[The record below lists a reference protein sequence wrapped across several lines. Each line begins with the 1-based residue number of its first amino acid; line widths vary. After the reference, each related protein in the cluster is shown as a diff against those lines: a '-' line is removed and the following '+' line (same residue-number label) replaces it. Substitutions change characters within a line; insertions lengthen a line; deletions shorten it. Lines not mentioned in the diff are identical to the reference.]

1 MSDSAEHIS
10 NLKSHCNDLK
20 TKMAA
25 VGHLVYFQFQKFNK
39 HPKSMCNTPLGIVW
53 DFVSVDICNVW
64 CNVEDTLKIFKK
76 AVDKVQH
83 AIRVGKNSIGG

>member
-1 MSDSAEHIS
+1 MLNVLVTSI
-10 NLKSHCNDLK
+10 KIHCNELK

-39 HPKSMCNTPLGIVW
+39 QPKNKCSTPLRIVW

-64 CNVEDTLKIFKK
+64 CNVEDTLNMFKN

-83 AIRVGKNSIGG
+83 AICVGKNSIGG